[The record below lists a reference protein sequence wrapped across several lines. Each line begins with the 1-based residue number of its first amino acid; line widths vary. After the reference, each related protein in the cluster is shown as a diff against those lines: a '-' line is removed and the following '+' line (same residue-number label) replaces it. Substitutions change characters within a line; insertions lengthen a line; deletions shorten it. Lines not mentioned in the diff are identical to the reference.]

1 MSPPS
6 PSQLSAETV
15 RRAVTCPSCGARSQL
30 LTRHPPGI
38 GEYTQP
44 APSIVR
50 FRCTNQMA
58 RAHRSPTDT
67 ELHSLIDAPR

>member
-6 PSQLSAETV
+6 LSQLSAETV
-15 RRAVTCPSCGARSQL
+15 RHAVTCPSCGARSQL
-30 LTRHPPGI
+30 LTRHPPDI
-38 GEYTQP
+38 GDYTQA

-67 ELHSLIDAPR
+67 ELHTLINPPR